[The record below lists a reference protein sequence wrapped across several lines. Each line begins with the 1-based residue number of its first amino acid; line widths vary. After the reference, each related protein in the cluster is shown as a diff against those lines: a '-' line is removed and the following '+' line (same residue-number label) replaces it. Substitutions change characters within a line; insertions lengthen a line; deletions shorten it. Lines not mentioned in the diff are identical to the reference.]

1 MRAPALY
8 ANRMSGEPSGLRWW
22 ADSQQHAQA
31 RAQAPSPAQPAMLAV
46 AAAAGA
52 LIMIASLVACNAM
65 WAPGPW
71 SEHTQPPVDQLDLST
86 VWSERA
92 HQELQI
98 EIFEQARATGGMPH
112 LEHPIEALDLM
123 VWALRSHDF

>member
-1 MRAPALY
+1 
-8 ANRMSGEPSGLRWW
+8 
-22 ADSQQHAQA
+22 
-31 RAQAPSPAQPAMLAV
+31 MLAV

-98 EIFEQARATGGMPH
+98 EICRCLPPGGVGGLAHQTSDPSIRI
-112 LEHPIEALDLM
+112 LIFVM
-123 VWALRSHDF
+123 VQLLRY